1 MSIYTFVVTDIELPI
16 LNGGDA
22 EEGHLLIYEDHQN
35 SLARYYSQKKNTY
48 KIDKLP
54 PQYVEYGETNKSQF
68 TVDK

>member
-54 PQYVEYGETNKSQF
+54 P
-68 TVDK
+68 